1 MKKGEV
7 TMMEQFNA
15 IVNIIINNGIAVGVV
30 IYFLYRDNK
39 YNENT
44 IVLLNSIKEI
54 VERLDEMTRK
64 EVKKHEDQ

>member
-1 MKKGEV
+1 
-7 TMMEQFNA
+7 MMEQFNA

-64 EVKKHEDQ
+64 EVKKNEDQ